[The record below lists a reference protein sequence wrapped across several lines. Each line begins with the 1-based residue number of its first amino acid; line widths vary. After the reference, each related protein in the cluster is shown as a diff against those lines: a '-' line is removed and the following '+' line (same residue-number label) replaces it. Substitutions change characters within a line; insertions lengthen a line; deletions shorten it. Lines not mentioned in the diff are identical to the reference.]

1 IKVGWAR
8 RDVWVLGVLLE
19 PSAAMGGAGPPP
31 KPAKLTMAVVAGGE
45 TKGLKA
51 ILPMWEREMGVK
63 VELVEFP
70 YPTLYEKLVT
80 AFQANASTFDLLI
93 ADDPWMPK
101 FGSEAWLVPLDST
114 FGYKRDNDIFPV
126 VYDLGSWPPPRGPVP
141 PGEGSKARH
150 LYAITL
156 VGNVEFFMYRKDLV
170 SAPNTWD
177 DVVANAKKVNEPSK
191 PFYGF
196 VIRGATGN
204 PVISEFTPLLLSF
217 GARIF
222 DNNWRVVLNSKAAID
237 ALTFFTKTLK
247 SYAPPRVA
255 NYDAAE
261 RAREI
266 ATGRA
271 AQGFIWPAEITDIV
285 ENPAVSQVV
294 GKLGYTLAPAGP
306 GGKHAPLSRNWLLAI
321 PKGSKNQRWAY
332 EFILW
337 ATSARMQKP
346 YAMGGGIPFRKSVL
360 LDAQMNKTF
369 PFFKA
374 MADSLAAP
382 PEWRPRT
389 SEGFA
394 VEAILGTHVNA
405 ALAGGG
411 MAGSAATQ
419 AARGVGA
426 HMKEGRFHRLGSGPG
441 DCGSR
446 APSSTPC

>member
-1 IKVGWAR
+1 MNRGRAKLV
-8 RDVWVLGVLLE
+8 VLVIGILILTSTAV
-19 PSAAMGGAGPPP
+19 AAPGLPP

-63 VELVEFP
+63 IDLVEFP

-80 AFQANASTFDLLI
+80 AFQANAATFDLLI

-101 FGSEAWLVPLDST
+101 FGAEGWLVPLDST
-114 FGYKRDNDIFPV
+114 FGYQRDNDIFPV

-141 PGEGSKARH
+141 PGEASKPRH

-170 SAPNTWD
+170 SAPTTWN
-177 DVVANAKKVNEPSK
+177 DVVANAKKVNDPGK

-196 VIRGATGN
+196 VIRGAKGN
-204 PVISEFTPLLLSF
+204 PVISEFTPVLLSY

-222 DNNWRVVLNSKAAID
+222 DNNWRVVLNSKEAIA

-247 SYAPPRVA
+247 SYAPPGVA

-261 RAREI
+261 RAREV

-285 ENPAVSQVV
+285 ENPSVSQVV

-306 GGKHAPLSRNWLLAI
+306 GGKHAPLIGNWLLAI
-321 PKGSKNQRWAY
+321 PTGSKNQRWAY
-332 EFILW
+332 EFIQW

-346 YAMGGGIPFRKSVL
+346 YALGGGIPFRKSVL

-382 PEWRPRT
+382 AEWRPRT
-389 SEGFA
+389 QEWFA

-405 ALAGGG
+405 ALAGVETPEE
-411 MAGSAATQ
+411 AITK
-419 AARGVGA
+419 AAREIES
-426 HMKEGRFHRLGSGPG
+426 HMKEAGYYR
-441 DCGSR
+441 
-446 APSSTPC
+446 